1 MKRVEATPKNPTVP
15 RDLSFL
21 LATLLALPLAA
32 AEPSTFVHEASEIQ
46 FPQRIEQRFERG
58 LIRKSEKQPK
68 KVEVDYFYRDG
79 TGVNVTVSV
88 YPAPTDAKGPK
99 TLNGDARSDA
109 TAAFMKEF
117 HHAKSLLAEDDAKA
131 RVVDQM
137 RFHAAIQK
145 NGPVGM
151 KATLVGQSTIK
162 SILLCERNGFFVK
175 FTTTGYPRD
184 QQLKYGFTYHD
195 VAAFI
200 IWPAAH

>member
-1 MKRVEATPKNPTVP
+1 MQPV
-15 RDLSFL
+15 LSYLFGTL
-21 LATLLALPLAA
+21 LALALPLAA
-32 AEPSTFVHEASEIQ
+32 AEASAFIHEASGIQ
-46 FPQRIEQRFERG
+46 FPLRIEQRFERG

-68 KVEVDYFYRDG
+68 KVEVDFLYRDG
-79 TGVNVTVSV
+79 SGVNVTVSV
-88 YPAPTDAKGPK
+88 YPAPADAKGPK
-99 TLNGDARSDA
+99 ALDGDARSDS

-117 HHAKSLLAEDDAKA
+117 DHAKSLLAEDDAKA

-137 RFHAAIQK
+137 RFHAAIHK

-175 FTTTGYPRD
+175 FTTTAYPRE
-184 QQLKYGFTYHD
+184 QQLKYGFTYHE

>member
-1 MKRVEATPKNPTVP
+1 MH

-21 LATLLALPLAA
+21 LAILLTSTLPLAA
-32 AEPSTFVHEASEIQ
+32 AELPALVHEASGIQ

-68 KVEVDYFYRDG
+68 KVEVDYSYRDG
-79 TGVNVTVSV
+79 SGVNVTVSI
-88 YPAPTDAKGPK
+88 YPAPADAKGPK
-99 TLNGDARSDA
+99 TLDGDARSDA

-117 HHAKSLLAEDDAKA
+117 DRSKSLLAEDDTKA

-137 RFHAAIQK
+137 RFHAAIHK

-151 KATLVGQSTIK
+151 KATQVSQSTIK

-175 FTTTGYPRD
+175 FTTTAYPRD